1 MQVGWV
7 VQTVGDV
14 DVSNMPLLCRQGAC
28 CVLFLA
34 RQICCPVCSRNI
46 PLLSMANISIAYKG
60 QILIFCF
67 VAFSVKKTGTHS
79 AVTTFARL
87 LFQKSVAVSCLVSL
101 TQRTGPHKHPI
112 GSRNPLP
119 RSRPLTQKRP
129 QIENCLLS
137 LKLWPQP

>member
-1 MQVGWV
+1 M
-7 VQTVGDV
+7 QTVGDV
-14 DVSNMPLLCRQGAC
+14 DVSNMPLICRQGAC

-34 RQICCPVCSRNI
+34 RQICCLVCLRNI
-46 PLLSMANISIAYKG
+46 PLLSMANTSIAYKG
-60 QILIFCF
+60 QILIFLLR
-67 VAFSVKKTGTHS
+67 SLQRQETGTHS

-112 GSRNPLP
+112 GSRHPLP